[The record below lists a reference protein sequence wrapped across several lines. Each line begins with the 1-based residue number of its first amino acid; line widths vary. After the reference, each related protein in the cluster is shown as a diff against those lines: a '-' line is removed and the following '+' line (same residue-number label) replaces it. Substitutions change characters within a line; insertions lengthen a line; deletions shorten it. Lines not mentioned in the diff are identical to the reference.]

1 MFHQEL
7 TAQNTSS
14 SNEEEREVINSST
27 NTSTSDGSKTYEQ
40 FKMLART
47 NDLGDIAIEA
57 SKLMQL
63 MGLGKIEKGALD
75 RKAKFKSL
83 NERWYNEESS
93 KKTVHERQHDSDLFL
108 QVGSR
113 IVLEMKRGGAVELA
127 SYKVLCLFTK
137 SSNKWFVSEENKFP
151 WVNGSMSNGKG
162 RVLARLVK
170 SIGSSY
176 KEMRLEKD
184 GAYGPHHVFQ
194 CVPFDK
200 IISVHHKLTDM

>member
-7 TAQNTSS
+7 AAQNTSS
-14 SNEEEREVINSST
+14 SDEEEREVINSGT
-27 NTSTSDGSKTYEQ
+27 NTSTSD
-40 FKMLART
+40 
-47 NDLGDIAIEA
+47 DLGDIAIEA

-93 KKTVHERQHDSDLFL
+93 KKTVHERQHDSGLFL
-108 QVGSR
+108 QVSSR

-194 CVPFDK
+194 CVLFDK
-200 IISVHHKLTDM
+200 IVNVQNNLTDM